1 MNFTNW
7 TGIVFNKLTH
17 WGVALIAM
25 LPNLVL
31 AAVVLVA
38 FVFISKFIKSISY
51 KILHKFSEKES
62 ISRLFS
68 AVASMLVMIIGLFIA
83 LKILNLNQAVST
95 LLAGAGIIGL
105 ALGFAFQDLT
115 ANFISGIFMIFKR
128 PFEVGEVLET
138 NGFTGTVE
146 DIQLRTTTIYT
157 YQGLHVILPNKDIFQ
172 KPIINHSRSENRRVE
187 FTFSVPVEQD
197 LNKIETV
204 TKEALNKLDFLTEN
218 KPAQV
223 FFTEI
228 ADKSVKLV
236 IWFWVPFHKKPS
248 FMESRHRALLSLIDS
263 YKQQGI
269 IAVPQS

>member
-25 LPNLVL
+25 LPNIVL

-38 FVFISKFIKSISY
+38 FIFISKFIKNISY
-51 KILHKFSEKES
+51 KILLKFSEKES

-68 AVASMLVMIIGLFIA
+68 AVASLLVMIIGLFIA

-128 PFEVGEVLET
+128 PFEVGE
-138 NGFTGTVE
+138 
-146 DIQLRTTTIYT
+146 
-157 YQGLHVILPNKDIFQ
+157 
-172 KPIINHSRSENRRVE
+172 
-187 FTFSVPVEQD
+187 
-197 LNKIETV
+197 
-204 TKEALNKLDFLTEN
+204 
-218 KPAQV
+218 
-223 FFTEI
+223 
-228 ADKSVKLV
+228 
-236 IWFWVPFHKKPS
+236 
-248 FMESRHRALLSLIDS
+248 
-263 YKQQGI
+263 
-269 IAVPQS
+269 